1 MEGPLP
7 QRNGALP
14 PLALLEEGEE
24 TRGSAEKVG
33 GRREES
39 RRREEGRKGGSRKE
53 EGKREKRGKIKKEGG
68 REGHRI
74 KGGIWQYPAYN
85 FGHFFILFPT
95 TLTTLENPADMQW
108 PSHSVD
114 RVQKQNTIRYKKRSL
129 LTCAFTFLSSPLHN
143 RTSCGRGVVRA
154 GEFHLGL
161 RGTLGEGTVTDY
173 CVHQGERR
181 DQLLI
186 QHGTVLLRQERNNV
200 VVHRHYSKLLVVTS
214 LSPFLPSPQH
224 ILNPMILTPLSPTS
238 VMLTSASTYCR
249 PFCSTEMRAPGGMT
263 VPLMVVWW
271 MWLSKPNVNAECW
284 KPEGWCVGVST

>member
-24 TRGSAEKVG
+24 TRGSVEKVG

-39 RRREEGRKGGSRKE
+39 RRREEGWKEGRRE
-53 EGKREKRGKIKKEGG
+53 EGRKQEGG
-68 REGHRI
+68 RE
-74 KGGIWQYPAYN
+74 KGEARKDKEGRREGRTQNKGRNMAVPSIQQSYFWP
-85 FGHFFILFPT
+85 FFLFPS

-108 PSHSVD
+108 PRHSVD

-129 LTCAFTFLSSPLHN
+129 LTCAFTFPSSPLHN
-143 RTSCGRGVVRA
+143 RTSCGRGVVQA

-173 CVHQGERR
+173 CIHQGERR

-214 LSPFLPSPQH
+214 LPPLYSLTTAYPQSHDTNSSIAYLGDADFSLH
-224 ILNPMILTPLSPTS
+224 IL
-238 VMLTSASTYCR
+238 
-249 PFCSTEMRAPGGMT
+249 
-263 VPLMVVWW
+263 
-271 MWLSKPNVNAECW
+271 
-284 KPEGWCVGVST
+284 